1 MEENNQK
8 VAGATEKMT
17 NQELVKEIK
26 NKKEE
31 IVMNDKKEVKETVV
45 AGGEK
50 APIIPEDMI
59 GDFEEEIDQEEM
71 KKLEKENKKILDPIG
86 AEVKEK
92 IYEQRIKELEEEI
105 FLLETDRNIWM
116 QRANEELEEEGNL
129 NYRIIEDLTKFPNCK
144 YEANRTKLTRCELKD
159 KETGNL
165 VKEGGVIY
173 IRMFLEEEILGI
185 PSNIEEERNKFYN
198 TELTDE
204 EKELAD
210 KNWAKIQELNNKLD
224 VPINITRKDIL
235 NCSFMKEEN
244 VAYISE
250 IVEVMEVIYQKE
262 VWRKE
267 ANQRDFEKIQKMLEE
282 NPEYSINM
290 VKVDNEYCE
299 LREKETNREIMSAP
313 VFMVRA
319 ELERMIKEKAETSI
333 TVEEQID
340 RLVKITEKYSKTDEE

>member
-1 MEENNQK
+1 MKENNQE
-8 VAGATEKMT
+8 VAKATEKMT
-17 NQELVKEIK
+17 NQELVKEET
-26 NKKEE
+26 KKESE
-31 IVMNDKKEVKETVV
+31 VIVMNDKKEVE
-45 AGGEK
+45 EK
-50 APIIPEDMI
+50 VTGAENAPIDLEDRI
-59 GDFEEEIDQEEM
+59 GDFEEEIDLEEM
-71 KKLEKENKKILDPIG
+71 EKLEREFNKTVEPIG
-86 AEVKEK
+86 AEVKAK
-92 IYEQRIKELEEEI
+92 IYEQKIKELEEKV
-105 FLLETDRNIWM
+105 LYLENDRDIWK
-116 QRANEELEEEGNL
+116 QRAFEGQEEEANL

-144 YEANRTKLTRCELKD
+144 YEANRTKLTKCELID
-159 KETGNL
+159 KETRNL

-173 IRMFLEEEILGI
+173 IREFLEEILGI
-185 PSNIEEERNKFYN
+185 PDN
-198 TELTDE
+198 TE
-204 EKELAD
+204 ELAD

-224 VPINITRKDIL
+224 IPVNITRIDKYTC
-235 NCSFMKEEN
+235 NFMEEKN
-244 VAYISE
+244 IASISE
-250 IVEVMEVIYQKE
+250 IAEVMEIIYQKE
-262 VWRKE
+262 IWRKE